1 MDIEFHYRAVVF
13 ANDRKNDCSF
23 FCLNGLVRIRAPPV
37 LDFDKFQNSEFG
49 GKENGKSNRNRF
61 GHN

>member
-49 GKENGKSNRNRF
+49 GNTNERKN
-61 GHN
+61 